1 MNPLTKTIVFLVLT
15 FAFVVLYGHGVSG
28 FVSGATSDG
37 SELVS
42 TSTKVV
48 RGAVDAFN
56 NYFYPPP
63 PPPPPPENTSL
74 KSMLEKTPN
83 AIEAD
88 VDLRPSTYV
97 PKKQPKLTPHQQP
110 VSIDPHQ

>member
-15 FAFVVLYGHGVSG
+15 FAFVVLYGHGSIRLCIG
-28 FVSGATSDG
+28 SDVG
-37 SELVS
+37 WQRTIVS

-48 RGAVDAFN
+48 GGAVDAFN

-63 PPPPPPENTSL
+63 PPPPVENTRL
-74 KSMLEKTPN
+74 KSMLEKAPS

-88 VDLRPSTYV
+88 VNLRPSTYV
-97 PKKQPKLTPHQQP
+97 PPKQPKQTPHQQP